1 MEDWEISAEK
11 AEEIYEK
18 RQQLKDLK
26 NYLIK
31 LDVKRDFVDKDSQK
45 FQELDSKYNEMKQ
58 KYEDLEREIDQMES
72 DFNAWVRNK
81 NR

>member
-26 NYLIK
+26 NYFNKVDIQ
-31 LDVKRDFVDKDSQK
+31 RIIAEQYDKDPQK
-45 FQELDSKYNEMKQ
+45 AQELSAKCDEIKQ
-58 KYEDLEREIDQMES
+58 KIEDLEREIDQM
-72 DFNAWVRNK
+72 
-81 NR
+81 